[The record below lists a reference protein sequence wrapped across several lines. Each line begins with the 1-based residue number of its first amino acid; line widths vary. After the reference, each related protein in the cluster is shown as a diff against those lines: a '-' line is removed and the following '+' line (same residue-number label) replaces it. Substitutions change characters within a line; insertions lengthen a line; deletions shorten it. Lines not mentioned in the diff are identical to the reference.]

1 MKIERVLADRERP
14 IIVYE
19 KEAHL
24 RSSEEKWG
32 VRKLPAKQRQAK
44 RLLVLGSGRSG
55 TMFTAKAL
63 RTIGINVLH
72 EKMGEH
78 GTVSH
83 YFALDSDWYPMA
95 PWQEAQG
102 KKHVGERRTDFNF
115 EHIVHIIRDPR
126 KAIPSMTKIF
136 GSITW
141 QFYVDNGL
149 IPDIRRNA
157 MLRAMHYWLA
167 HNEASELQAHLTF
180 NLENYQKA
188 WPSMMDLL
196 FGPGSIPPYPAHLK
210 PMNKTS
216 GFRSYEPVT
225 FDDLIAIDADLGKR
239 IKAYAKRHGYK

>member
-1 MKIERVLADRERP
+1 MKIERTITAGPRP
-14 IIVYE
+14 IFVYE
-19 KEAHL
+19 KEPHL

-32 VRKLPAKQRQAK
+32 VEKLPRSEREKK

-63 RTIGINVLH
+63 RTVGINVLH
-72 EKMGEH
+72 EKVGEH

-83 YFALDSDWYPMA
+83 YFALDSAWYPMA
-95 PWQEAQG
+95 PWQESQD
-102 KKHVGERRTDFNF
+102 KKHVGERRSDFEF
-115 EHIVHIIRDPR
+115 ERTIHIMRDPR

-136 GSITW
+136 GMVTW

-149 IPDIRRNA
+149 IPDIRRNP

-167 HNEASELQAHLTF
+167 HNELSESQADLTF
-180 NLENYQKA
+180 NLENYHKA
-188 WPSMMDLL
+188 WPAMMEVL
-196 FGPGSIPPYPAHLK
+196 GENAPYPRHLK

-225 FDDLIAIDADLGKR
+225 FADLISVDAALGKR
-239 IKAYAKRHGYK
+239 IKAYAKKHGYK

>member
-1 MKIERVLADRERP
+1 MKIERTIATGPRL
-14 IIVYE
+14 IQVYE

-32 VRKLPAKQRQAK
+32 VRKLRTKPERK

-72 EKMGEH
+72 EKVGEH

-83 YFALDSDWYPMA
+83 YFVVDSDWYPMA
-95 PWQEAQG
+95 PWQESQG
-102 KKHVGERRTDFNF
+102 KKHVGERRSDFDF
-115 EHIVHIIRDPR
+115 EHTVHIIRDPR

-149 IPDIRRNA
+149 IPDIRKNA

-167 HNEASELQAHLTF
+167 HNEASEAQADLSF
-180 NLENYQKA
+180 NLENYGKA
-188 WPSMMDLL
+188 WPAMMEVL
-196 FGPGSIPPYPAHLK
+196 GENAPYPQHLK
-210 PMNKTS
+210 PMNKTT
-216 GFRSYEPVT
+216 GFRKYEPVT

-239 IKAYAKRHGYK
+239 IKAYAKLHGYK

>member
-1 MKIERVLADRERP
+1 MKIERTIATGPRL
-14 IIVYE
+14 INVYE

-32 VRKLPAKQRQAK
+32 VKKLRTKPEAK

-63 RTIGINVLH
+63 RTVGINVLH
-72 EKMGEH
+72 EKVGEH

-83 YFALDSDWYPMA
+83 YFVVDSDWYPMA

-102 KKHVGERRTDFNF
+102 KKHVGERRSDFDF
-115 EHIVHIIRDPR
+115 EHTIHIIRDPR

-149 IPDIRRNA
+149 IPDVRRNA

-167 HNEASELQAHLTF
+167 HNEASEAQADLTF

-188 WPSMMDLL
+188 WPAMMSLL
-196 FGPGSIPPYPAHLK
+196 GENAPYPQHLK
-210 PMNKTS
+210 PMNKTT
-216 GFRSYEPVT
+216 GFRKYEPVT
-225 FDDLIAIDADLGKR
+225 FDDLIAIDAELGKR
-239 IKAYAKRHGYK
+239 IKAYAKTHGYK

>member
-1 MKIERVLADRERP
+1 MKIERTIATGPRL
-14 IIVYE
+14 INVYE

-32 VRKLPAKQRQAK
+32 VRKLRTKPEPK

-72 EKMGEH
+72 EKVGEH

-83 YFALDSDWYPMA
+83 YFVVDSDWYPMA
-95 PWQEAQG
+95 PWQESQG
-102 KKHVGERRTDFNF
+102 KKHVGERRSDFDF
-115 EHIVHIIRDPR
+115 EHTVHIIRDPR

-149 IPDIRRNA
+149 IPDIRKNA

-167 HNEASELQAHLTF
+167 HNEASEAQADLTF
-180 NLENYQKA
+180 NLENYGKA
-188 WPSMMDLL
+188 WPAMMEVL
-196 FGPGSIPPYPAHLK
+196 GENAPYPQHLK
-210 PMNKTS
+210 PMNKTT
-216 GFRSYEPVT
+216 GFRKYEPVT

-239 IKAYAKRHGYK
+239 IKAYAKLHGYK